1 MCREAEVIE
10 CSVHGADEEKGDVLL
25 AVALCSPATTW
36 GEGELGCCRSTLT
49 LSASVSGEI
58 QDRRKGGEAAVSSFP
73 HCFRLQNRT
82 ELRVCWTTWTSTFS
96 RTDSTSPRST
106 VLIRGHNRSSLSLKS
121 GRYPRVLMFT
131 VRDQLLTPE

>member
-25 AVALCSPATTW
+25 AVALCSPATTR

-58 QDRRKGGEAAVSSFP
+58 QDRRKGGKSSSFFFSSSFP
-73 HCFRLQNRT
+73 VAKQ
-82 ELRVCWTTWTSTFS
+82 
-96 RTDSTSPRST
+96 D
-106 VLIRGHNRSSLSLKS
+106 
-121 GRYPRVLMFT
+121 
-131 VRDQLLTPE
+131 